1 MTRLRG
7 NVTHHPFLTLYII
20 LIPKASEI
28 SYIQRWLQWG
38 RNVSIIL
45 DQNFM
50 TVLSQKLLKI
60 NSLHSILPGR
70 KCQVKKF
77 FWKQTSLG
85 INCGLLGLT
94 WFCWCGH
101 AHWRRM
107 GIFSG
112 TAVTGLS
119 PAAWTIIHV
128 VIRVAANWSLACVL
142 LRRLCIHRSVACIAW
157 CVCALCAVS
166 SSDVISAPVGTRPA
180 HPPSRGW
187 WCGVSLGGAEISRNL
202 QSEESIVHI
211 FGSTQKSWPFS
222 SLFLKLY
229 QHNSMLGRLCQ
240 CCPGQAWQIQLRR
253 LFCVVFVP
261 SRTSSGE
268 AYHSCLGNRCLARGL
283 LTSLE
288 GLCSSSQHP
297 SSAPGIPVSWAPDS

>member
-1 MTRLRG
+1 M
-7 NVTHHPFLTLYII
+7 
-20 LIPKASEI
+20 
-28 SYIQRWLQWG
+28 
-38 RNVSIIL
+38 
-45 DQNFM
+45 
-50 TVLSQKLLKI
+50 
-60 NSLHSILPGR
+60 
-70 KCQVKKF
+70 
-77 FWKQTSLG
+77 
-85 INCGLLGLT
+85 
-94 WFCWCGH
+94 
-101 AHWRRM
+101 
-107 GIFSG
+107 
-112 TAVTGLS
+112 
-119 PAAWTIIHV
+119 
-128 VIRVAANWSLACVL
+128 
-142 LRRLCIHRSVACIAW
+142 
-157 CVCALCAVS
+157 
-166 SSDVISAPVGTRPA
+166 APVGKKCQHYLRSKLYDSAFSKIVENKFPSFNIAWKKMSSENVFPETNVSRYKLWFTWLDLVLLMWTCSLKA
-180 HPPSRGW
+180 NGHFLWRCCHWVISCCLDHHPRGDPCGSQLVLGMCASKKALHSLFSSMYCLVCMCHVHSVPW
-187 WCGVSLGGAEISRNL
+187 AAQTWFQPPWEHALHTPHLGDGGVSLGGAEISRNL